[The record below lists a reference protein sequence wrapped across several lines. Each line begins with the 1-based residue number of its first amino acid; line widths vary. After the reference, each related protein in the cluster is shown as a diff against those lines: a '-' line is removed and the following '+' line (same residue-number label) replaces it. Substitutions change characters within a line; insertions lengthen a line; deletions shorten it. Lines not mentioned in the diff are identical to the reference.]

1 MDTEEVTADELQHD
15 PIEESDSVASENNE
29 SLQPETDESQGS
41 EITEENNDAVSE
53 EAVEVDSSSE
63 VNIDDLSTVE
73 AVDELLEKFETEEN
87 FELNSKPEP
96 DPVEDEEPQE
106 EESEEPTTESL
117 DQEQDEQP
125 ETEESQEEEIESKPV
140 KRRFAAQNELEN
152 EFVSVKQRNP
162 DVSIEDALSM
172 AKKNLGIEEV
182 TEAKAESDEPEESA
196 EPTMTSEEAQLE
208 ADAKA
213 EEHRQA
219 MVDLDFEKA
228 AELAVEIRNLDKQV
242 FELKSNEQKASIEAE
257 KQFNANFDADQEKA
271 VAMYPDAGSPN
282 SKLAERMREIDQ
294 SLKDT
299 GNDLYFSADKV
310 SKIAQMAANE
320 MGIAPLAPGQKPKA
334 AVKEKSSPKPPKKV
348 PIPPPSASGSA
359 KTNQISEADRQHAD
373 SEAISALDSVDALES
388 YLDDAIGGTY

>member
-1 MDTEEVTADELQHD
+1 MDTEEVNDELQHE
-15 PIEESDSVASENNE
+15 PSNEEVSDSVALENNE
-29 SLQPETDESQGS
+29 SLSPETAEPSS
-41 EITEENNDAVSE
+41 ENKEENDAVSE
-53 EAVEVDSSSE
+53 EAVESDSSKE
-63 VNIDDLSTVE
+63 VNIDDISTVD
-73 AVDELLEKFETEEN
+73 AVDELLERFETEEN
-87 FELNSKPEP
+87 FELNSEP
-96 DPVEDEEPQE
+96 DPVEETE

-125 ETEESQEEEIESKPV
+125 EAEESQEEESESKPV
-140 KRRFAAQNELEN
+140 KRRFSAQNDLEN

-182 TEAKAESDEPEESA
+182 TEAKAEGDEPEESA
-196 EPTMTSEEAQLE
+196 EPTISSEEAQE
-208 ADAKA
+208 MADAKA

-242 FELKSNEQKASIEAE
+242 FELRANEQKAGVEAE

-271 VAMYPDAGSPN
+271 IAMYPDAGSPN
-282 SKLAERMREIDQ
+282 SKFAERMREIDQ

-299 GNDLYFSADKV
+299 GNDLFYSADKV
-310 SKIAQMAANE
+310 SKIAMMAANE
-320 MGIAPLAPGQKPKA
+320 MGIAPLREGEKPRQ
-334 AVKEKSSPKPPKKV
+334 AVKESSPKPPKKV

-359 KTNQISEADRQHAD
+359 KTNQISEADRQYAD
-373 SEAISALDSVDALES
+373 SQAISALDSVDALES

>member
-1 MDTEEVTADELQHD
+1 MDTEEVNDELQHD

-29 SLQPETDESQGS
+29 SLQPEKDESQGS

-53 EAVEVDSSSE
+53 EAVELDSSSE
-63 VNIDDLSTVE
+63 VNIDDISTVD

-87 FELNSKPEP
+87 FELNSQSEPVEEQVEEEEPEP
-96 DPVEDEEPQE
+96 EPEQVEDEQPLADKQE
-106 EESEEPTTESL
+106 EEE
-117 DQEQDEQP
+117 DK
-125 ETEESQEEEIESKPV
+125 SQPV

-182 TEAKAESDEPEESA
+182 TEAKAESDEPTEPV
-196 EPTMTSEEAQLE
+196 EPTLSSEEAQIQ
-208 ADAKA
+208 ADEKA

-228 AELAVEIRNLDKQV
+228 AELAGEIRAMDRKV
-242 FELKSNEQKASIEAE
+242 FELRASEQVASVEAE
-257 KQFNANFDADQEKA
+257 KKFNSTFDADQEKA
-271 VAMYPDAGSPN
+271 IQLYPDAGSPN
-282 SKLAERMREIDQ
+282 SKFAERMREIDQ

-299 GNDLYFSADKV
+299 GNNLYFSADKV

-320 MGIAPLAPGQKPKA
+320 MGIAPLAPGQKSKA
-334 AVKEKSSPKPPKKV
+334 AVKESSPKPPKKV

-359 KTNQISEADRQHAD
+359 KTNQISEADRQDAN
-373 SEAISALDSVDALES
+373 SKAIASLDSVDALEN